1 MSSHNLE
8 GTHLAYVDCLNEWV
22 EKFILPDR
30 PSLSIRKDKSIQ
42 DQSKFSSTLKIKEP
56 DICDHP
62 VIPDL
67 IARDTSAKFYGNKK
81 NFYLIGEGKTASDWN
96 TDKKRK
102 FEQMDVYFFHLQKKA
117 ERDDYETLIL
127 YALPEFLLN
136 EARMLLTKSKKRT
149 QANLVN
155 FEVISELGLTE

>member
-1 MSSHNLE
+1 MPTHNLE

-22 EKFILPDR
+22 ETFILPDR

-56 DICDHP
+56 GICDHP

-81 NFYLIGEGKTASDWN
+81 NFCLIGEGKTASDWN

-102 FEQMDVYFFHLQKKA
+102 FELEKIGGMA
-117 ERDDYETLIL
+117 
-127 YALPEFLLN
+127 AL
-136 EARMLLTKSKKRT
+136 K
-149 QANLVN
+149 
-155 FEVISELGLTE
+155 